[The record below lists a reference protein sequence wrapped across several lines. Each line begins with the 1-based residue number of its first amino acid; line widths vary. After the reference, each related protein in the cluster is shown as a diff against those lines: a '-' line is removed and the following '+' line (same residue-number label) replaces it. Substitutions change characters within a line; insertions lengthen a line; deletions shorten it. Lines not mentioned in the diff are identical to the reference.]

1 VNAVAQVLAVL
12 DGILLIGVGIV
23 EAFFYRHRRVAPV
36 FAIRP
41 EDHRTVRPWAVNQG
55 FYNMVF
61 GAGMIFGV
69 ILVNTDAV
77 TAGRTLVFFVAACHV
92 LLGMVLLATDRRLW
106 RGAAV
111 QSGLA
116 ALVLI
121 AALLL

>member
-23 EAFFYRHRRVAPV
+23 ESFFYRDRRFYP
-36 FAIRP
+36 FFRIRE
-41 EDHRTVRPWAVNQG
+41 EDQAAVRVWAVNQG

-61 GAGMIFGV
+61 GVGLLLGV
-69 ILVNTDAV
+69 VLVNTGAG
-77 TAGRTLVFFVAACHV
+77 TAGRTLVLFAAACHV
-92 LLGMVLLATDRRLW
+92 VLGIVLIVSEPRLW
-106 RGAAV
+106 RGGVA

-121 AALLL
+121 ATLL